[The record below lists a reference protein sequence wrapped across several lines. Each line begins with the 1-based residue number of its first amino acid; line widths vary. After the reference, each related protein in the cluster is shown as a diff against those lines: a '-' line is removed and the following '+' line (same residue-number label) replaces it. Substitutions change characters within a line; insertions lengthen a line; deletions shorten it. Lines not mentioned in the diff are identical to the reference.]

1 MEIIADPGLREGTTR
16 LLVVMLPGVN
26 DEPESFR
33 RHGLMADL
41 VVRHPW
47 IDCIAVGAQQDLYL
61 DGTLTERL
69 HEEVIV
75 PACER
80 GYRRI
85 WMAGASL
92 GAMGSLLYAQA
103 YPGVLEGLIL
113 LAPYLG
119 ASGTIAAILRA
130 GGLVSWQPPIGLP
143 ADDERALLAWIRA
156 QHPSESANPLVFLG
170 YGLAD
175 RFRDHSVLLA
185 PLLLPSRVVT
195 DPGGHDWATWAKLWS
210 GILARR
216 PFPRVPPGMAI
227 LDESC

>member
-1 MEIIADPGLREGTTR
+1 MEIIAEPDLREGNTR

-61 DGTLTERL
+61 DGTLTQRL

-92 GAMGSLLYAQA
+92 GGMGSLLYAQA

-119 ASGTIAAILRA
+119 ASGTIAAIQRA
-130 GGLVSWQPPIGLP
+130 GGLLSWQPPIGLP

-156 QHPSESANPLVFLG
+156 LVQSASANPLVFLG

-175 RFRDHSVLLA
+175 RFRDQSLLLA

-195 DPGGHDWATWAKLWS
+195 DPGGHDWPTWAKLWS
-210 GILARR
+210 GILVRR
-216 PFPRVPPGMAI
+216 PFPRVPPGVAI
-227 LDESC
+227 FNESC